1 MKKTLFSVKLLA
13 IFSFVALAFSCND
26 DDEVSGTQRYN
37 ESPVLLSSTPATSGT
52 VPFVSNSISLIFDRE
67 VTVVDLSM
75 VTINNATIS
84 GSSTLGDTLTFAID
98 NFDEKTQYTLTLPK
112 GAIKGVPGLLN
123 KEDITLSFTTGEA
136 PALTKT
142 LATPNASAQANKVYN
157 FLLENYRNKIVSGAM
172 AKVNWNTDEA
182 DRVYRWTGKYPAIN
196 TFDFVHLYA
205 SPTSW
210 IDYSNT
216 TVAENWWNNKG
227 LVSIMWHWNVPV
239 EDGSTNYGFYYTAK
253 NNGEGETSFD
263 IAKAV
268 QDGSNENKIIKADLD
283 KVATLLLALQAKGIP
298 VIWRPLHEAAGG
310 WFWWGARDANSYK
323 ALWQLMFETFK
334 AKGINN
340 LIWVWTTERNDNSW
354 YPGDAYVDIIGRDI
368 YNKTD
373 VVSIYQEYL
382 AIRKTYPNKIV
393 TLSECGNVANIA
405 QQWTANA
412 KWSWYMPW
420 YDYDA
425 TDDSDHAHASK
436 AFWTDAFASDKVITR
451 DQMPSL
457 K

>member
-1 MKKTLFSVKLLA
+1 MKKNLFSTKLLL
-13 IFSFVALAFSCND
+13 IISFALLVFSCKD
-26 DDEVSGTQRYN
+26 DDEVTGTQRYK
-37 ESPVLLSSTPATSGT
+37 EPPVLLSSIPATGGT
-52 VPFVSNSISLIFDRE
+52 VSFADNSIRLIFDRE
-67 VTVVDLSM
+67 VTVVDLGM
-75 VTINNATIS
+75 VSVNNAIIS
-84 GSSTLGDTLTFAID
+84 GSYISGDTLIFTLDGI
-98 NFDEKTQYTLTLPK
+98 DEKTQYTLTIAK

-123 KEDITLSFTTGEA
+123 QEDITVSFNTGEA
-136 PALTKT
+136 LALTKT
-142 LATPNASAQANKVYN
+142 LVTPNASAQAKNVFN
-157 FLLENYRNKIVSGAM
+157 FLLENYRNKIISGSM
-172 AKVNWNTDEA
+172 ARVNWNTDEA

-205 SPTSW
+205 SPASW

-227 LVSIMWHWNVPV
+227 LISIMWHWNVPI
-239 EDGSTNYGFYYTAK
+239 EGTSNFGFYYTGK

-263 IAKAV
+263 ITKAV
-268 QDGSNENKIIKADLD
+268 QDGTDENKIIKADLD
-283 KVATLLLALQAKGIP
+283 KVATHLLALQAKGIP

-310 WFWWGARDANSYK
+310 WFWWGAKDANSYK
-323 ALWQLMFETFK
+323 ALWILMFDTFK

-340 LIWVWTTERNDNSW
+340 LIWVWTTETNDNSW

-368 YNKTD
+368 YNKKD
-373 VVSIYQEYL
+373 AAAIYKEYL
-382 AIRKTYPNKIV
+382 SIRKTYPGKMV
-393 TLSECGNVANIA
+393 TLSECGNVANIS
-405 QQWTANA
+405 QQWSANA

-420 YDYDA
+420 YDYNA
-425 TDDSDHAHASK
+425 TDESEHSHATK